1 MLLAKS
7 EIVSIAKD
15 VVNRYVMFILNKLGF
30 GEKPENLSIR
40 LGDSCHDAFG
50 VCITY
55 YKDQEKNEL
64 VGAVVVLYLSNI
76 TSIKIFNWLR
86 LPRLCMFSK
95 RLLERKVLH
104 VLAHELRHF
113 WQYYTGEHK
122 KYRFRM
128 TKGIYRK
135 VLMLEVDAENWAEEF
150 LSAYV
155 LKPRIASLSLL

>member
-1 MLLAKS
+1 MLLAKT
-7 EIVSIAKD
+7 EILSIARD

-30 GEKPENLSIR
+30 GDKPENLSIR
-40 LGDSCHDAFG
+40 LGDSYDDAFG
-50 VCITY
+50 ICLTY
-55 YKDQEKNEL
+55 FKDQEKNEL
-64 VGAVVVLYLSNI
+64 AGAVVVLYLSNI
-76 TSIKIFNWLR
+76 TCIKIFDWLR

-95 RLLERKVLH
+95 RLLERKILH

-122 KYRFRM
+122 KYRRM

-155 LKPRIASLSLL
+155 LKPRIASLSL